1 MFALPALSPSAQS
14 QTPHWWYYGCPRG
27 QIPQAP
33 GKIPNPGTRGWVRY
47 QSCLQQFLS
56 VSPQQS
62 AKIVPILADE
72 GQKVIKIREDNSL
85 SKVQKIQAI
94 KALHRQSDPQL
105 KALLS
110 SAQYGEARSRP
121 ATGHSMGHSG
131 KTRLAVTRK
140 LIPVLMPFDPRRRAT
155 TTEPG

>member
-1 MFALPALSPSAQS
+1 MKNHVQRIAAALSVGMFALPALSPSAQS

-33 GKIPNPGTRGWVRY
+33 GQIPNRGTRGWVRY

-94 KALHRQSDPQL
+94 KALHRQSDPKL

-110 SAQYGEARSRP
+110 PAQYAKLEVGRQQAIRWVTQARL
-121 ATGHSMGHSG
+121 GWQ
-131 KTRLAVTRK
+131 
-140 LIPVLMPFDPRRRAT
+140 
-155 TTEPG
+155 